1 MEIERKVYHK
11 KSKIQKNNY
20 LLRGVFYAD
29 NEQDAIDKTNREQDF
44 YNKYIV
50 IFRRVNSIRV
60 IG

>member
-11 KSKIQKNNY
+11 KRKIQKNNY

-44 YNKYIV
+44 YNKYTV
-50 IFRRVNSIRV
+50 IFRRVDFIRV